1 MMDSDV
7 RILPDSDVDIT
18 KSRWGDLTFY
28 TRFRHFF
35 KLTDPTN
42 CLKGN
47 KKLDE
52 AQDIVKQYKS
62 DGTMPVGGVEALW
75 SAKYLYE
82 SAFHPETGD
91 KQNVIGRMSFQVPGG
106 MVITGILMAFYKSP
120 LEVFLGQWLNQSFN
134 ALVNFTNRS
143 GDKPLP
149 NSVILSA
156 YFAATS
162 LATGASIGLNK
173 TLAPRAPPIVGR
185 FVPFIAVAVANMVNI
200 PCMRSQ
206 ELKEGV
212 VIVDAEGNK
221 LGQSVTAAQRSIVS
235 TTFSRIC
242 IAAPGMLM
250 TPIIMEQLEKKPAIK
265 ALSKWK
271 NCVLQTLLVG
281 SFLLIAV
288 PVGCSLFAQVQS
300 IAVDDLED
308 DLKKAILAKDSS
320 LKTVYYNK
328 GL

>member
-1 MMDSDV
+1 MDQ
-7 RILPDSDVDIT
+7 DVDIT
-18 KSRWGDLTFY
+18 KSRWGDLTFISRY
-28 TRFRHFF
+28 KHFAH
-35 KLTDPTN
+35 LTDPSN
-42 CLKGN
+42 CLKS
-47 KKLDE
+47 DE
-52 AQDIVKQYKS
+52 QLEGARDVVQKYKS
-62 DGTMPVGGVEALW
+62 DGTMPVDGVDSLW

-106 MVITGILMAFYKSP
+106 MIITGILMAFYKGP

-156 YFAATS
+156 YFTATS
-162 LATGASIGLNK
+162 LATVTSIGLNK
-173 TLAPRAPPIVGR
+173 TLATRTPPLVGR

-212 VIVDAEGNK
+212 VIVDSDGNK
-221 LGQSVTAAQRSIVS
+221 LGQSVTASKRAIIS

-250 TPIIMEQLEKKPAIK
+250 TPIIMEQLEKKPYIK
-265 ALSKWK
+265 GLSKWK
-271 NCVLQTLLVG
+271 SCVLQTLLVG
-281 SFLLIAV
+281 SFLLAAV
-288 PVGCSLFAQVQS
+288 PFGCAMFAQKQS
-300 IAVDDLED
+300 IAVADLED
-308 DLKKAILAKDSS
+308 DLKKTILEKDSTM
-320 LKTVYYNK
+320 KIVYYNK

>member
-1 MMDSDV
+1 LSLM
-7 RILPDSDVDIT
+7 DSDVDIT
-18 KSRWGDLTFY
+18 KSRWGDLTFLS
-28 TRFRHFF
+28 RFKHFAY
-35 KLTDPTN
+35 LTDPSN
-42 CLKGN
+42 CLKSD
-47 KKLDE
+47 KQLEE
-52 AQDIVKQYKS
+52 AREIVQQYKS
-62 DGTMPVGGVEALW
+62 DKVVPAKGVEALW

-91 KQNVIGRMSFQVPGG
+91 KQNVVGRMSFQVPGG
-106 MVITGILMAFYKSP
+106 MIITGILLAFYKSP

-156 YFAATS
+156 YFTATS
-162 LATGASIGLNK
+162 LATATSIGLNK
-173 TLAPRAPPIVGR
+173 TLAPRAPPIIGR
-185 FVPFIAVAVANMVNI
+185 FVPFAAVAVANMVNI

-212 VIVDAEGNK
+212 VIVDSEGNK

-250 TPIIMEQLEKKPAIK
+250 TPVIMEQLEKKPYIK
-265 ALSKWK
+265 NLSKWK
-271 NCVLQTLLVG
+271 SCALQTLLVG
-281 SFLLIAV
+281 SFLLVAV
-288 PVGCSLFAQVQS
+288 PFGCALFAQKQS
-300 IAVDDLED
+300 IAVDSLEE
-308 DLKKAILAKDSS
+308 DLKKAILEKDSTM
-320 LKTVYYNK
+320 KIVYYNK